1 MDIGGATDHP
11 TKPKAVE
18 EDDDDDDEGVILAEV
33 VEGSKHG
40 DGSIFRPDEH
50 PLLHRLYHL
59 HDTRET
65 RLKPMRLSDPTDI
78 CHPCWTACK
87 QHIGCDMV
95 QIFSLKLSK
104 LPARTAAGPIQ
115 VYGFMA
121 VRDALDPLRNY
132 LFNRSREDPFLIQD
146 VRSDPFVYLSGPKR
160 GIYLQGEA
168 LVEYDMRIKK
178 GERIQDDD
186 LLLVDGAAT
195 ITDLMHNHR
204 ALTIRITGD
213 CGARVDIARALLQQ
227 SVEATVHV
235 WVTNLG
241 RRHEHARGLG
251 LSITGFLGR
260 IPQEIKMF
268 RGVIGDLCDAKRFV
282 VAVRLKSV
290 LFLCFKGPALGG
302 ADPMCNFALR
312 AVAHGCIY
320 RCHELDDSLTVHV
333 KVTWSNLY

>member
-1 MDIGGATDHP
+1 MDIGGGATEHP

-18 EDDDDDDEGVILAEV
+18 EEDDDDNYDEEGVILVEV

-40 DGSIFRPDEH
+40 DGSIFRPDKH
-50 PLLHRLYHL
+50 PLHKFYHL

-65 RLKPMRLSDPTDI
+65 RLEPMRLSDPTDI

-104 LPARTAAGPIQ
+104 LPARAAAGPIQ

-121 VRDALDPLRNY
+121 VRDAVDPLRNY
-132 LFNRSREDPFLIQD
+132 LFNRSRDDPFLIQD
-146 VRSDPFVYLSGPKR
+146 VRSDPFIYLSGPKR
-160 GIYLQGEA
+160 GIYLQGEV
-168 LVEYDMRIKK
+168 LVEYDMRIKR
-178 GERIQDDD
+178 GNDRIQDDD

-213 CGARVDIARALLQQ
+213 CGARVDIARTLLKQ

-241 RRHEHARGLG
+241 RHEHARGLH
-251 LSITGFLGR
+251 LSITGLLGR
-260 IPQEIKMF
+260 LHQEIKIF
-268 RGVIGDLCDAKRFV
+268 RGTIEDLCDAKRFV

-290 LFLCFKGPALGG
+290 LFLCFKGPAL
-302 ADPMCNFALR
+302 
-312 AVAHGCIY
+312 VAHGCIY